1 MASEPVPLSGLARRL
16 VEENILDADA
26 AFKASEEARK
36 QGTPFVTY
44 LVQTGLA
51 EARTIAISA
60 SEEFGVPL
68 IDLSAFDLESIPR
81 DLVKEN
87 LIRQHSALGRRER
100 PSWRGPTPRPISSP
114 RPHSRQR
121 NPRRPWS

>member
-16 VEENILDADA
+16 VEENILDADS

-36 QGTPFVTY
+36 QGTPFVTH
-44 LVQTGLA
+44 LVRTGLA

-87 LIRQHSALGRRER
+87 LIRQHSVLPLVRRGARLFVAVSDPTNQIGRASGRER
-100 PSWRGPTPRPISSP
+100 V
-114 RPHSRQR
+114 
-121 NPRRPWS
+121 